1 MNLKKGKV
9 LKLYPEQIVV
19 AISLLT
25 TEEKKKVARLV
36 PDIARYARFQRLEVI
51 REKNKD
57 ISPIKVQL
65 DVDKFIRAIRTIGT
79 F

>member
-1 MNLKKGKV
+1 MNLKKGEV

-65 DVDKFIRAIRTIGT
+65 DVDKSIRAIRTIDT

>member
-65 DVDKFIRAIRTIGT
+65 DVDKSIRAIRTIDT